1 MSEKVGFENKVACG
15 KITLKKRLSSSLRT
29 KLKIQPILKKTFHKL
44 GLSELNSALPS
55 QVHMFKWIQMHDLDI
70 TVESFSNNPKDR
82 CKSYIK
88 VRYHKKSFNLFSNSF
103 SFSIGLATNMS
114 MAG

>member
-15 KITLKKRLSSSLRT
+15 KITLKKRLSSSRRI

-44 GLSELNSALPS
+44 GLSELNSASPT

>member
-44 GLSELNSALPS
+44 GLSELNSASPT

-70 TVESFSNNPKDR
+70 TVESFSNNPKIDV
-82 CKSYIK
+82 KAISK
-88 VRYHKKSFNLFSNSF
+88 
-103 SFSIGLATNMS
+103 
-114 MAG
+114 